1 MTFSKT
7 KYLLVSVLVVGSLF
21 LTTSIQAETYTVKPG
36 DTLSDIASVFN
47 TTVDE
52 LASVNQIENKNLIKI
67 GQVLK
72 TSQAM
77 TAATEQVVSTM
88 ATPAEETTSVAT
100 PAPQATEAPVT
111 ATVTTP
117 ATTQAPTPAQTPAPV
132 QTAPVT
138 TGGYTSNLSAEEA
151 AAKEEIARR
160 ESGGSYTA
168 QNGQYYGRYQLTIT
182 YLNGDLSPENQER
195 VADAYVYGR
204 YGSWVAA
211 LAHSN
216 AKGWY

>member
-1 MTFSKT
+1 MTFLKT
-7 KYLLVSVLVVGSLF
+7 KHFYASLLLVGSLL
-21 LTTSIQAETYTVKPG
+21 LTTRIQAETYTVKPG
-36 DTLSDIASVFN
+36 DTLSDIASAFH

-52 LASVNQIENKNLIKI
+52 LAELNQIENMNLIKI
-67 GQVLK
+67 GQVLQ

-77 TAATEQVVSTM
+77 TSATEQVVNSIVQTE
-88 ATPAEETTSVAT
+88 PEAE
-100 PAPQATEAPVT
+100 
-111 ATVTTP
+111 
-117 ATTQAPTPAQTPAPV
+117 TPAPV
-132 QTAPVT
+132 EAQTPQTQVQTPTETTTTPVT
-138 TGGYTSNLSAEEA
+138 VGNYVSNLSPEEA

-168 QNGQYYGRYQLTIT
+168 QNGQYYGRYQLTIS

-216 AKGWY
+216 AYGWY

>member
-7 KYLLVSVLVVGSLF
+7 KYLLASVLVVGSLF

-88 ATPAEETTSVAT
+88 ATPAEETTSVET

-111 ATVTTP
+111 VAVTTP
-117 ATTQAPTPAQTPAPV
+117 ATTQAPAQTPAPV
-132 QTAPVT
+132 QPAPVT

-168 QNGQYYGRYQLTIT
+168 QNGQYYGRYQLTIS

>member
-7 KYLLVSVLVVGSLF
+7 KYLLASVLVVGSLF

-77 TAATEQVVSTM
+77 TAATDQVVSTM
-88 ATPAEETTSVAT
+88 ATPAEETTSVET

-111 ATVTTP
+111 VAVTTP
-117 ATTQAPTPAQTPAPV
+117 ATTQAPAQTPAPA
-132 QTAPVT
+132 QPAPVT

>member
-1 MTFSKT
+1 MTFLKSKHF
-7 KYLLVSVLVVGSLF
+7 YASLLLVGSLL
-21 LTTSIQAETYTVKPG
+21 LTTRIQAETYTVKPG
-36 DTLSDIASVFN
+36 DTLSDIASAFH

-52 LASVNQIENKNLIKI
+52 LAELNQIENKNLIKI
-67 GQVLK
+67 GQVLQ
-72 TSQAM
+72 TNQAM
-77 TAATEQVVSTM
+77 TAATEQVMNSIAKTE
-88 ATPAEETTSVAT
+88 AAQT
-100 PAPQATEAPVT
+100 PAPVE
-111 ATVTTP
+111 TP
-117 ATTQAPTPAQTPAPV
+117 TPQAPQTTEVQTPAQTPAPS
-132 QTAPVT
+132 TPPT
-138 TGGYTSNLSAEEA
+138 TVGSYVSNLSPEEA

-216 AKGWY
+216 AYGWY

>member
-1 MTFSKT
+1 MTFLKT
-7 KYLLVSVLVVGSLF
+7 KHFYASLLLVGSLL
-21 LTTSIQAETYTVKPG
+21 LTTRIQAETYTVKPG
-36 DTLSDIASVFN
+36 DTLSDIASAFH

-52 LASVNQIENKNLIKI
+52 LAELNQIENMNLIKI
-67 GQVLK
+67 GQVLQ

-77 TAATEQVVSTM
+77 TSATEQVVNSIAQTE
-88 ATPAEETTSVAT
+88 PEAE
-100 PAPQATEAPVT
+100 
-111 ATVTTP
+111 
-117 ATTQAPTPAQTPAPV
+117 TPAPV
-132 QTAPVT
+132 EAQTPQTQVQTPTETTTTPVT
-138 TGGYTSNLSAEEA
+138 VGNYVSNLSPEEA

-168 QNGQYYGRYQLTIT
+168 QNGQYYGRYQQYYGRYQLTIS

-216 AKGWY
+216 AHGWY

>member
-1 MTFSKT
+1 MTFLKT
-7 KYLLVSVLVVGSLF
+7 KHFYASLLLVGSLL
-21 LTTSIQAETYTVKPG
+21 LTTRIQAETYTVKPG
-36 DTLSDIASVFN
+36 DTLSDIASAFH

-52 LASVNQIENKNLIKI
+52 LAELNQIENKNLIKI
-67 GQVLK
+67 GQVLQ

-77 TAATEQVVSTM
+77 TAATEQVMNSIAQTEPVAETPVPVE
-88 ATPAEETTSVAT
+88 AQTTETPQTTEVQTPAET
-100 PAPQATEAPVT
+100 
-111 ATVTTP
+111 
-117 ATTQAPTPAQTPAPV
+117 PV
-132 QTAPVT
+132 QTTTTVT
-138 TGGYTSNLSAEEA
+138 VGNYVSNLSPEEA

-168 QNGQYYGRYQLTIT
+168 QNGQYYGRYQLTIS

>member
-1 MTFSKT
+1 M
-7 KYLLVSVLVVGSLF
+7 LLDIKSILLLIFVSINEVFEPQYVLF
-21 LTTSIQAETYTVKPG
+21 LQLNYSYRKFRG
-36 DTLSDIASVFN
+36 FS
-47 TTVDE
+47 
-52 LASVNQIENKNLIKI
+52 
-67 GQVLK
+67 
-72 TSQAM
+72 
-77 TAATEQVVSTM
+77 
-88 ATPAEETTSVAT
+88 
-100 PAPQATEAPVT
+100 
-111 ATVTTP
+111 VTTP
-117 ATTQAPTPAQTPAPV
+117 ATTQAPAQTPAPA
-132 QTAPVT
+132 QPAPVT

>member
-1 MTFSKT
+1 MTFLKT
-7 KYLLVSVLVVGSLF
+7 KHFYASLLLVGSLL
-21 LTTSIQAETYTVKPG
+21 LTTRIHAETYTVKAG
-36 DTLSDIASVFN
+36 DTLSDIAAAFH

-52 LASVNQIENKNLIKI
+52 LAELNQIENKNLIKI
-67 GQVLK
+67 GQVLQ

-77 TAATEQVVSTM
+77 TAATEQVMNSIAQTEPVAETPVPVE
-88 ATPAEETTSVAT
+88 AQTTETPQTTEVQTPAET
-100 PAPQATEAPVT
+100 
-111 ATVTTP
+111 
-117 ATTQAPTPAQTPAPV
+117 PV
-132 QTAPVT
+132 QTTTTVT
-138 TGGYTSNLSAEEA
+138 VGNYVSNLSPEEA

-168 QNGQYYGRYQLTIT
+168 QNGQYYGRYQLTIS

-216 AKGWY
+216 AYGWY

>member
-7 KYLLVSVLVVGSLF
+7 KYLLASVLVVGSLF

-77 TAATEQVVSTM
+77 TAAAEQVVSTM
-88 ATPAEETTSVAT
+88 ATPAEETTSVET

-111 ATVTTP
+111 VAVTTP
-117 ATTQAPTPAQTPAPV
+117 ATTQAPAQTPAPA
-132 QTAPVT
+132 QPAPVT

>member
-1 MTFSKT
+1 MTFLRSKHF
-7 KYLLVSVLVVGSLF
+7 YASLLLVGSLL
-21 LTTSIQAETYTVKPG
+21 LTTRIQAETYTVKPG
-36 DTLSDIASVFN
+36 DTLSDIASAFH

-52 LASVNQIENKNLIKI
+52 LAELNQIENMNLIKI
-67 GQVLK
+67 GQVLQ

-77 TAATEQVVSTM
+77 TSATEQVVNSIAQTE
-88 ATPAEETTSVAT
+88 PEAE
-100 PAPQATEAPVT
+100 
-111 ATVTTP
+111 
-117 ATTQAPTPAQTPAPV
+117 TPAPV
-132 QTAPVT
+132 EAQTPQTQVQTPTETTTTPVT
-138 TGGYTSNLSAEEA
+138 VGNYVSNLSPEEA

-168 QNGQYYGRYQLTIT
+168 QNGQYYGRYQLTIS

>member
-1 MTFSKT
+1 MTFLKT
-7 KYLLVSVLVVGSLF
+7 KHFYASLLLVGSLL
-21 LTTSIQAETYTVKPG
+21 LTTRIHAETYTVKAG
-36 DTLSDIASVFN
+36 DTLSDIAVAFH

-52 LASVNQIENKNLIKI
+52 LAELNQIENMNLIKI
-67 GQVLK
+67 GQVLQ

-77 TAATEQVVSTM
+77 TSATEQVVNSIAQTEPE
-88 ATPAEETTSVAT
+88 AETPSPVEAQTSQTQVQTPTETTT
-100 PAPQATEAPVT
+100 TPVT
-111 ATVTTP
+111 VGNY
-117 ATTQAPTPAQTPAPV
+117 V
-132 QTAPVT
+132 
-138 TGGYTSNLSAEEA
+138 SNLSPEEA

-168 QNGQYYGRYQLTIT
+168 QNGQYYGRYQLTIS

-216 AKGWY
+216 AYGWY

>member
-7 KYLLVSVLVVGSLF
+7 KYLLASVLVVGSLF

-88 ATPAEETTSVAT
+88 ATPAEETTSVET

-111 ATVTTP
+111 VAVTTP
-117 ATTQAPTPAQTPAPV
+117 ATTQAPAQTPAPA
-132 QTAPVT
+132 QPAPVT

-195 VADAYVYGR
+195 VADAYVYGC

>member
-7 KYLLVSVLVVGSLF
+7 KYLLASVLVVGSLF

-88 ATPAEETTSVAT
+88 ATPAEETTSVET

-111 ATVTTP
+111 VAVTTP
-117 ATTQAPTPAQTPAPV
+117 ATTQAPAQTPAPA
-132 QTAPVT
+132 QPAPVT
-138 TGGYTSNLSAEEA
+138 TGGYTANLSAEEA

>member
-1 MTFSKT
+1 MTFLKT
-7 KYLLVSVLVVGSLF
+7 KHFYASLLLVGSLL
-21 LTTSIQAETYTVKPG
+21 LTTRIHAETYTVKAG
-36 DTLSDIASVFN
+36 DTLSDIAAAFH

-52 LASVNQIENKNLIKI
+52 LAELNQIENKNLIKI
-67 GQVLK
+67 GQVLQ

-77 TAATEQVVSTM
+77 TSATEQVVNSIAQTE
-88 ATPAEETTSVAT
+88 PEAE
-100 PAPQATEAPVT
+100 
-111 ATVTTP
+111 
-117 ATTQAPTPAQTPAPV
+117 TPAPV
-132 QTAPVT
+132 EAQTPQTQVQTPTETTTTPVT
-138 TGGYTSNLSAEEA
+138 VGNYVSNLSPEEA

-168 QNGQYYGRYQLTIT
+168 QNGQYYGRYQLTIS

-216 AKGWY
+216 AYGWY

>member
-7 KYLLVSVLVVGSLF
+7 KYLLASVLVVGSLF

-88 ATPAEETTSVAT
+88 ATPAEETTSVET

-111 ATVTTP
+111 VAVTTP
-117 ATTQAPTPAQTPAPV
+117 ATTQAPAQTPAPA
-132 QTAPVT
+132 QPAPVT

-195 VADAYVYGR
+195 VADADVYGR

>member
-1 MTFSKT
+1 MTFLKSKHF
-7 KYLLVSVLVVGSLF
+7 YASLLLVGSLL
-21 LTTSIQAETYTVKPG
+21 LTTRIQAETYTVKPG
-36 DTLSDIASVFN
+36 DTLSDIASAFH

-52 LASVNQIENKNLIKI
+52 LAELNQIENMNLIKI
-67 GQVLK
+67 GQVLQ

-77 TAATEQVVSTM
+77 TSATEQVVNSIAQTE
-88 ATPAEETTSVAT
+88 PEAE
-100 PAPQATEAPVT
+100 
-111 ATVTTP
+111 
-117 ATTQAPTPAQTPAPV
+117 TPAPV
-132 QTAPVT
+132 EAQTPQTQVHTPTETTTTPVT
-138 TGGYTSNLSAEEA
+138 VGNYVSNLSPEEA

-168 QNGQYYGRYQLTIT
+168 QNGQYYGRYQLTIS

>member
-1 MTFSKT
+1 MTFLKT
-7 KYLLVSVLVVGSLF
+7 KHFYASLLLVGSLL
-21 LTTSIQAETYTVKPG
+21 LTTRIHAETYTVKAG
-36 DTLSDIASVFN
+36 DTLSDIAAAFH

-52 LASVNQIENKNLIKI
+52 LAELNQIENMNLIKI
-67 GQVLK
+67 GQVLQ

-77 TAATEQVVSTM
+77 TSATEQVVNSIVQTE
-88 ATPAEETTSVAT
+88 PEAE
-100 PAPQATEAPVT
+100 
-111 ATVTTP
+111 
-117 ATTQAPTPAQTPAPV
+117 TPAPV
-132 QTAPVT
+132 EAQTPQTQVQTPTETTTTPVT
-138 TGGYTSNLSAEEA
+138 VGNYVSNLSPEEA

-168 QNGQYYGRYQLTIT
+168 QNGQYYGRYQLTIS

-216 AKGWY
+216 AYGWY

>member
-7 KYLLVSVLVVGSLF
+7 KYLLASVLVVGSLF

-88 ATPAEETTSVAT
+88 ATPAEETTSVET

-111 ATVTTP
+111 VAVTTP
-117 ATTQAPTPAQTPAPV
+117 ATTQAPAQTPAPA
-132 QTAPVT
+132 QPAPVT

-168 QNGQYYGRYQLTIT
+168 QNGQYYGRYQLTIS

>member
-111 ATVTTP
+111 VAVTTP
-117 ATTQAPTPAQTPAPV
+117 ATTQAPAQTPAPV
-132 QTAPVT
+132 QPAPVT

-168 QNGQYYGRYQLTIT
+168 QNGQYYGRYQLTIS

>member
-7 KYLLVSVLVVGSLF
+7 KYLLAGVLVVGSLF

-88 ATPAEETTSVAT
+88 ATPAEETTSVET

-111 ATVTTP
+111 VAVTTP
-117 ATTQAPTPAQTPAPV
+117 ATTQAPAQTPAPV
-132 QTAPVT
+132 QPAPVT

>member
-7 KYLLVSVLVVGSLF
+7 KYLLASVLVVGSLF

-88 ATPAEETTSVAT
+88 ATPAEETTSVET

-111 ATVTTP
+111 VAVTTP
-117 ATTQAPTPAQTPAPV
+117 ATTQAPAQTPAPA
-132 QTAPVT
+132 QPAPVT

-195 VADAYVYGR
+195 VADNYVKSR
-204 YGSWVAA
+204 YGSWTGAQKFWQT
-211 LAHSN
+211 N
-216 AKGWY
+216 GWY

>member
-7 KYLLVSVLVVGSLF
+7 KYLLASVLVVGSLF

-88 ATPAEETTSVAT
+88 ATPAEETTSVET

-111 ATVTTP
+111 VAVTTP
-117 ATTQAPTPAQTPAPV
+117 ATTQAPAQTPAPV
-132 QTAPVT
+132 QPAPVT

-168 QNGQYYGRYQLTIT
+168 QNGQYYGHYQLTIT

>member
-1 MTFSKT
+1 MTFLKT
-7 KYLLVSVLVVGSLF
+7 KHFYASLLLVGSLL
-21 LTTSIQAETYTVKPG
+21 LTTRIQAETYTVKPG
-36 DTLSDIASVFN
+36 DTLSDIASAFH

-52 LASVNQIENKNLIKI
+52 LAELNQIENMNLIKI
-67 GQVLK
+67 GQVLQ

-77 TAATEQVVSTM
+77 TSATEQVVNSIAQTE
-88 ATPAEETTSVAT
+88 PEAE
-100 PAPQATEAPVT
+100 
-111 ATVTTP
+111 
-117 ATTQAPTPAQTPAPV
+117 TPAPV
-132 QTAPVT
+132 EAQTPQTQVQTPTETTTTPVT
-138 TGGYTSNLSAEEA
+138 VGNYVSNLSPEEA

-168 QNGQYYGRYQLTIT
+168 QNGQYYGRYQLTIS

>member
-7 KYLLVSVLVVGSLF
+7 KYLLASVLVVGSLF

-88 ATPAEETTSVAT
+88 ASPAAEETTSVET

-111 ATVTTP
+111 VAVTTP
-117 ATTQAPTPAQTPAPV
+117 ATTQAPAQTPAPA
-132 QTAPVT
+132 QPAPVT

>member
-7 KYLLVSVLVVGSLF
+7 KYLLASVLVVGSLF

-72 TSQAM
+72 SSQAM

-88 ATPAEETTSVAT
+88 ATPAEETTSVET

-111 ATVTTP
+111 VAVTTP
-117 ATTQAPTPAQTPAPV
+117 ATTQAPAQTPAPA
-132 QTAPVT
+132 QPAPVT
-138 TGGYTSNLSAEEA
+138 TSGYTSNLSAEEA

-168 QNGQYYGRYQLTIT
+168 QNGQYYGRYQLTIS

>member
-1 MTFSKT
+1 MTFLKT
-7 KYLLVSVLVVGSLF
+7 KHFYASLLLVGSLL
-21 LTTSIQAETYTVKPG
+21 LTTRIQAETYTVKPG
-36 DTLSDIASVFN
+36 DTLSDIASAFH

-52 LASVNQIENKNLIKI
+52 LAELNQIENMNLIKI
-67 GQVLK
+67 GQVLQ

-77 TAATEQVVSTM
+77 TSATEQVVNSIAQTE
-88 ATPAEETTSVAT
+88 PEAE
-100 PAPQATEAPVT
+100 
-111 ATVTTP
+111 
-117 ATTQAPTPAQTPAPV
+117 TPAPV
-132 QTAPVT
+132 EAQTPQTQVQTPTETTTTPVT
-138 TGGYTSNLSAEEA
+138 VGNYVSNLSPEEA

-168 QNGQYYGRYQLTIT
+168 QNGQYYGRYQLTIS

-216 AKGWY
+216 AYGWY

>member
-1 MTFSKT
+1 MIFV
-7 KYLLVSVLVVGSLF
+7 KY
-21 LTTSIQAETYTVKPG
+21 
-36 DTLSDIASVFN
+36 
-47 TTVDE
+47 
-52 LASVNQIENKNLIKI
+52 KI

-88 ATPAEETTSVAT
+88 ATPAEETTSVET

-111 ATVTTP
+111 VAVTTP
-117 ATTQAPTPAQTPAPV
+117 ATTQTPAQTPAPA
-132 QTAPVT
+132 QPAPVT